1 MDKKLTLADHKVEP
15 NSTIRLLVC
24 LLEVPAGLDHVIFML
39 SWGFPITGED
49 FLDATVFLL
58 EGANFVECID
68 NKNRTSEYG
77 EINHTGDIIHH
88 DSKTGC
94 HKINL
99 SIKSLS
105 QKIDKLVF
113 TLSSWNSP
121 NISKFQTPS
130 LRFFDQ
136 KKPTHQLCSDEM
148 KEAADSQAIIMC
160 CLTKRDGD
168 WKVISLKEKSNG
180 NAKNYTPLQEKIK
193 SLIRRDH
200 L

>member
-1 MDKKLTLADHKVEP
+1 MDKKLTLADHKVDP

-24 LLEVPAGLDHVIFML
+24 SLEAPTELDNVSFML
-39 SWGFPITGED
+39 SWGFPETSQD
-49 FLDATVFLL
+49 YLDVTVFLF
-58 EGANFVECID
+58 EGANCIECID
-68 NKNRTSEYG
+68 SKNRTSKFG
-77 EINHTGDIIHH
+77 KIIHTGNIIHIN
-88 DSKTGC
+88 SRTRC
-94 HKINL
+94 HRINL

-113 TLSSWNSP
+113 TLSSCNSLD
-121 NISKFQTPS
+121 ISRFQNLS

-136 KKPTHQLCSDEM
+136 KNPTHQLCSDEM
-148 KEAADSQAIIMC
+148 KEAVDSQAIIMC
-160 CLTKRDGD
+160 CLTKIYSG

-180 NAKNYTPLQEKIK
+180 NAKDYTPLQEKIK